1 MGLKN
6 TGLSPEERPS
16 AAKARKRVNHVS
28 HPSDLDAL
36 MNTARVRA
44 FFGNVSAMTIWRW
57 RKDPELGFPMPV
69 IIRHMP
75 FWVRGE
81 ILTFRDKHR
90 RPAVLTEPDRGVS

>member
-36 MNTARVRA
+36 MNTAQVRA
-44 FFGNVSAMTIWRW
+44 FFGNVSAMTIWR
-57 RKDPELGFPMPV
+57 
-69 IIRHMP
+69 
-75 FWVRGE
+75 
-81 ILTFRDKHR
+81 
-90 RPAVLTEPDRGVS
+90 